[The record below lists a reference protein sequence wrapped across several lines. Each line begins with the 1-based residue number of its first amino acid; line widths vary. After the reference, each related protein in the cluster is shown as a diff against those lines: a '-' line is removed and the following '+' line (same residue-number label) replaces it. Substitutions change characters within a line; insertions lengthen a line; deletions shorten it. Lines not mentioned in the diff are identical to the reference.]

1 MNISEAKQR
10 IAKLREVINYHRY
23 LYHVENRQE
32 MSDDALDSLKKE
44 LFDLEQK
51 FPSLITPDSPTQRV
65 AGRPSKG
72 FVKVEHPGRMISL
85 NDVFSEQDFK
95 DWLNRLE
102 NFLGKP
108 YSGDFYCDLKMDGL
122 AIELVYEDGILTQ
135 ASTRGDGLIGE
146 DVTQNIRTV
155 EAVPLRLSPHGRSPV
170 GRRDDKLKIPK
181 KLIVRGEVFLTKKE
195 LARINREQKAKGG
208 KLYANPRN
216 LAAGTIRQLD
226 AKITAGRK
234 LSFYAYSIVGNDG
247 SYGDGFKSHDAEY
260 KALREWGIGVNPHGR
275 VLDTLDG
282 VFKFYSEWQAKR
294 DALDYEFDGTVISI
308 NDNTLYRKSG
318 IIGKSP
324 RGAIA
329 FKFAARE
336 AETIIEDIIIQVGR
350 TGVLTPVAV
359 LRPVHIGGTT
369 VSRATLH
376 NLDEINRL
384 GVKIGDTVIVGRAG
398 DVIPDVKRVLVELRT
413 GKPRRFG
420 RGPDTL
426 SSGEKEFRMPKKC
439 PICGQP
445 VTQIEGQ
452 VAFRCENTDCPAR
465 QREAVYHAIG
475 RKAFDMDG
483 VGPKVIDQLMDAGLI
498 VNVADLFT
506 LNKEDFLNLE
516 RFADVSAQN
525 AVDAIAAR
533 REISFARFIIALG
546 IPNVGEETAIVL
558 ARQFRTLDKLVTVTI
573 EDLQKISDI
582 GPIVAQS
589 ISDWFK
595 KPYNKKFLDKFK
607 KAGVKISP
615 EKGPTPGTGKLA
627 GKTFVVTGTLETMS
641 RDQAQDKIR
650 ALGGDTSSSVSKE
663 TDYVVAGE
671 NPGSK
676 YDKAQKL
683 GVKTLEEKDFIKLI
697 S

>member
-1 MNISEAKQR
+1 M
-10 IAKLREVINYHRY
+10 INYHRY

-65 AGRPSKG
+65 AGKPSEG

-102 NFLGKP
+102 NFLGEP
-108 YSGDFYCDLKMDGL
+108 YSGSFYCDLKMDGL
-122 AIELVYEDGILTQ
+122 AIELVYEEGALVQ
-135 ASTRGDGLIGE
+135 ASTRGDGLVGE

-155 EAVPLRLSPHGRSPV
+155 EAVPLRLSPYGRSPA
-170 GRRDDKLKIPK
+170 GRRDDKFKIPK

-208 KLYANPRN
+208 KSYANPRN

-226 AKITAGRK
+226 AKITADRK
-234 LSFYAYSIVGNDG
+234 LSFYAYSIVGSDG

-260 KALREWGIGVNPHGR
+260 KALRKWGIGVNPHGR

-282 VFKFYSEWQAKR
+282 VFKFYNEWQAKR
-294 DALDYEFDGTVISI
+294 DALDYEFDGTVISV
-308 NDNTLYRKSG
+308 NDNAIYRKSG

-336 AETIIEDIIIQVGR
+336 AETIIEDIIVQVGR

-384 GVKIGDTVIVGRAG
+384 GVKIGDTIIVGRAG

-413 GKPRRFG
+413 GK
-420 RGPDTL
+420 
-426 SSGEKEFRMPKKC
+426 EKDFKMPKKC
-439 PICGQP
+439 PVCGQP
-445 VTQIEGQ
+445 VTQIESQ

-498 VNVADLFT
+498 INVADLFILT
-506 LNKEDFLNLE
+506 KEDFLNLE

-533 REISFARFIIALG
+533 RKISFARFIIALG

-558 ARQFRTLDKLVTVTI
+558 ARQFRTLDKLAGITVD
-573 EDLQKISDI
+573 DLQKVPDV

-607 KAGVKISP
+607 KAGIIITP
-615 EKGPTPGTGKLA
+615 EKGSAPGTGKLA
-627 GKTFVVTGTLETMS
+627 GKTFVITGTLETMS
-641 RDQAQDKIR
+641 RDEAQDKIR

-683 GVKTLEEKDFIKLI
+683 GVKVLTEQAFVQLLTK
-697 S
+697 

>member
-1 MNISEAKQR
+1 
-10 IAKLREVINYHRY
+10 
-23 LYHVENRQE
+23 

-44 LFDLEQK
+44 LFDLEQR

-65 AGRPSKG
+65 AGKPSEG

-102 NFLGKP
+102 NFLDEP
-108 YSGDFYCDLKMDGL
+108 YSGSFYCDLKMDGL
-122 AIELVYEDGILTQ
+122 AIELVYEDGVLVQ
-135 ASTRGDGLIGE
+135 ASTRGDGLVGE

-155 EAVPLRLSPHGRSPV
+155 EAVPLRL
-170 GRRDDKLKIPK
+170 RDDKFRIPK

-195 LARINREQKAKGG
+195 LARINQEQKAKGG
-208 KLYANPRN
+208 KSYANPRN

-234 LSFYAYSIVGNDG
+234 LSFYAYGIVGNDG
-247 SYGDGFKSHDAEY
+247 SYGDDIKTHDEEY
-260 KALREWGIGVNPHGR
+260 KMLQGWGIGVNPHGCVVR
-275 VLDTLDG
+275 TIQE
-282 VFKFYSEWQAKR
+282 VFDFYHAWEIKR
-294 DALDYEFDGTVISI
+294 DDLDYEFDGTVISI

-336 AETIIEDIIIQVGR
+336 AETIIEDIIVQVGR
-350 TGVLTPVAV
+350 SGVLTPVAV

-413 GKPRRFG
+413 GK
-420 RGPDTL
+420 
-426 SSGEKEFRMPKKC
+426 EKGFKMPKKC
-439 PICGQP
+439 PICSQP

-465 QREAVYHAIG
+465 QREAAYHAIG

-483 VGPKVIDQLMDAGLI
+483 IGPKVIDQLMDAGLI
-498 VNVADLFT
+498 INVADLFMLT
-506 LNKEDFLNLE
+506 KEDFLNLE

-533 REISFARFIIALG
+533 CEISFARFIIALG

-558 ARQFRTLDKLVTVTI
+558 ARQFRTLDNLASTKI
-573 EDLQKISDI
+573 EDLQKVPDV

-607 KAGVKISP
+607 KAGVTISP
-615 EKGPTPGTGKLA
+615 EKGPAPGTGKLA
-627 GKTFVVTGTLETMS
+627 GKTFVITGTLETMS
-641 RDQAQDKIR
+641 RDEAQDKIR

-663 TDYVVAGE
+663 TDYVIAGE

-676 YDKAQKL
+676 FDKAQKL
-683 GVKTLEEKDFIKLI
+683 GVKILEEKDFIKLI

>member
-32 MSDDALDSLKKE
+32 ISDDALDSLKKE
-44 LFDLEQK
+44 LFDLEQE
-51 FPSLITPDSPTQRV
+51 FPSLVTPDSPTQRV
-65 AGRPSKG
+65 AGKPSGG

-85 NDVFSEQDFK
+85 NDAFSEQDFK

-108 YSGDFYCDLKMDGL
+108 YSGGFYCDLKMDGL
-122 AIELVYEDGILTQ
+122 AIELVYENGVLVQ
-135 ASTRGDGLIGE
+135 ASTRGDGLVGE

-155 EAVPLRLSPHGRSPV
+155 EAVPLRLQ
-170 GRRDDKLKIPK
+170 DKKLKVPN
-181 KLIVRGEVFLTKKE
+181 KLIVRGEVFLNKKE
-195 LARINREQKAKGG
+195 LARINREQEARGG
-208 KLYANPRN
+208 KSYANPRN

-234 LSFYAYSIVGNDG
+234 LSFYAYSIVGSG
-247 SYGDGFKSHDAEY
+247 GTYGDGFNSHDEEY
-260 KALREWGIGVNPHGR
+260 KALRAWGIGVNPHGL
-275 VLDTLDG
+275 VTHNIEG
-282 VFKFYSEWQAKR
+282 VFDFYREWEKKR

-308 NDNTLYRKSG
+308 NDNDIYRKSG

-336 AETIIEDIIIQVGR
+336 AETVIEDIIVQVGR

-359 LRPVHIGGTT
+359 LRPVHISGTT

-376 NLDEINRL
+376 NLDEIKRL

-398 DVIPDVKRVLVELRT
+398 DVIPDVKRALLELRT
-413 GKPRRFG
+413 GK
-420 RGPDTL
+420 
-426 SSGEKEFRMPKKC
+426 EKYFKMPKKC
-439 PICGQP
+439 PVCGQS

-465 QREAVYHAIG
+465 QREAAYHAIG
-475 RKAFDMDG
+475 RKAFNMDG
-483 VGPKVIDQLMDAGLI
+483 IGPKVIDQLMDAGLI

-506 LNKEDFLNLE
+506 LTKEDFLNLE

-525 AVDAIAAR
+525 AVDAISAR

-558 ARQFRTLDKLVTVTI
+558 ARQFRTLDKLANVTAG
-573 EDLQKISDI
+573 DLQKVPDI

-607 KAGVKISP
+607 KAGVKILA
-615 EKGPTPGTGKLA
+615 EKGPAPGTGKLA
-627 GKTFVVTGTLETMS
+627 GKTFVLTGTLETMS

-676 YDKAQKL
+676 FDKAQKL
-683 GVKTLEEKDFIKLI
+683 GVKVLEEKDFIKLI